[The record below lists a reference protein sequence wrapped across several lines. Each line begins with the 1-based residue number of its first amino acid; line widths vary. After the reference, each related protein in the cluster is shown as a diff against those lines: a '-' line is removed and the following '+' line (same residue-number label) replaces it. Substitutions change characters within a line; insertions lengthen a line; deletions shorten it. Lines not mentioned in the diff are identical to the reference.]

1 MNAKTKNTSKPTYY
15 VTTPIYYPSG
25 HWHLGH
31 TYTTVACDAL
41 ARFKRMQGY
50 DVFYLTGTDEHG
62 QKIEKRAAESGVTPK
77 AFTDTLVAEIKELWK
92 LLDISY
98 DKFIRTTD
106 EYHVQ
111 AVQKIFRKLY
121 DNGDIYKSK
130 YKGKYCTPCE
140 AFWTDAQLKDGKC
153 PDCGREVTDAE
164 EESYFFRLSKYSD
177 RVRKLLTETD
187 FLQPTSR
194 VNEMVNNFIDKG
206 LTDLCVSRTS
216 FKWGIPVDFD
226 EGHIVYVWVDAL
238 SNYITALGA
247 FSDDD
252 TLLRKYW
259 PADLHMVGKEIV
271 RFHAVV
277 WPAMLMALDM
287 PLPKKIFGH
296 GWLLF
301 DGDKMSKSKGNVVDP
316 FVLAGRYGVD
326 TLRYYLL
333 REIPFG
339 SDGVYTNEAFITR
352 INGDIVNDLGNL
364 LRRTLAMSKQYF
376 DGSVAKG
383 GASGDEDSAFEQAT
397 QALYGKVCAHMEAL
411 SANKA
416 LEEIFLLVKCA
427 NKYIDETKPWA
438 LAKSD
443 LQRARLQK
451 VLYNLLE
458 ALRVCATLLKP
469 FLTHYPAR
477 IFEGLG
483 VQEPQAFGAAVRYGE
498 IKTYTTLEVP
508 PLMNRLDIKKELD
521 ELQRIAAEKNG
532 SPQAESA
539 DGGTAKKNGKE
550 DKKVEEQTQTGL
562 ITIDDFFKTQLRVAK
577 VVACEKVEK
586 ADKLLKLTLDVGGE
600 ARTVVSGIAKFYTPE
615 EMVGKSVVLVANLKP
630 AKLRGIE
637 SNGMILCAS
646 QGDKL
651 VLVTPEAAIESGAEV
666 C

>member
-1 MNAKTKNTSKPTYY
+1 MKNKPTYY
-15 VTTPIYYPSG
+15 ITTPIYYPSG

-31 TYTTVACDAL
+31 TYTTVACDAA
-41 ARFKRMQGY
+41 ARFKRMQGF

-62 QKIEKRAAESGVTPK
+62 QKIEKRAKESGVTPK
-77 AFTDTLVAEIKELWK
+77 QFTDSLVDDIKRLWE

-111 AVQKIFRKLY
+111 AVQKIFKKLY
-121 DNGDIYKSK
+121 DKGDIYKSK

-153 PDCGREVTDAE
+153 PDCGREVSDAE
-164 EESYFFRLSKYSD
+164 EESYFFRLSKYAD
-177 RVRKLLTETD
+177 RVRQLLTTTD
-187 FLQPTSR
+187 FLQPASR

-247 FSDDD
+247 FSEDEG
-252 TLLRKYW
+252 LLKKYW

-277 WPAMLMALDM
+277 WPALLMALDM
-287 PLPKKIFGH
+287 PLPKKVFGH
-296 GWLLF
+296 GWLLL

-316 FVLAGRYGVD
+316 FVLANRYGVD

-364 LRRTLAMSKQYF
+364 LRRTLAMSQQYF
-376 DGSVAKG
+376 GGVVTKG
-383 GASGDEDSAFEQAT
+383 GASGSEDAAFESAIDN
-397 QALYGKVCAHMEAL
+397 LYESVRVQMDSLCA
-411 SANKA
+411 NRA
-416 LEEIFLLVKCA
+416 LEEIFSLIKRA
-427 NKYIDETKPWA
+427 NKYIDETKPWV
-438 LAKSD
+438 LAKNIEDKS
-443 LQRARLQK
+443 RLQK
-451 VLYNLLE
+451 VIYNLLE
-458 ALRVCATLLKP
+458 ALRVAAALLVP
-469 FLTHYPAR
+469 FLTKYPSA
-477 IFEGLG
+477 IFQGLAQPLPALFEGS
-483 VQEPQAFGAAVRYGE
+483 VSYG
-498 IKTYTTLEVP
+498 KVKKYATQEVP
-508 PLMNRLDIKKELD
+508 PLMNRLDVKKELS
-521 ELQRIAAEKNG
+521 ELAVIAANV
-532 SPQAESA
+532 
-539 DGGTAKKNGKE
+539 KE
-550 DKKVEEQTQTGL
+550 DKEDKNAQAKKEVKNAEGSEKMKEGDGL
-562 ITIDDFFKTQLRVAK
+562 ITIDEFFKTQLRVAK
-577 VVACEKVEK
+577 VTACEKVEK
-586 ADKLLKLTLDVGGE
+586 ADKLLKLTLQVGGE
-600 ARTVVSGIAKFYTPE
+600 SRTVVSGIAKYYTPE

-646 QGDKL
+646 EGDKL
-651 VLVTPEAAIESGAEV
+651 TLVTPESAIESGAEV